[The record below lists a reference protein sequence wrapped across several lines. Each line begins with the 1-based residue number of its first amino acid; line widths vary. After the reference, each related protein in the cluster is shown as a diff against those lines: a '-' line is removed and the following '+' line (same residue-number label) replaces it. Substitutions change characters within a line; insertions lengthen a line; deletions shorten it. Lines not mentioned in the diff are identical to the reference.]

1 MEGDEK
7 KVSSLLKM
15 IIEECKLLDRIE
27 FSKRDVY
34 YPVTNL
40 LTRLYDASYY
50 PISLE
55 RVRETVDIKDT
66 FRIALNNIYSLLAI
80 FSPLFMQ

>member
-1 MEGDEK
+1 MLMEGDEK

-34 YPVTNL
+34 YPVTSL
-40 LTRLYDASYY
+40 LTVIRLYDASYY

-55 RVRETVDIKDT
+55 RIRETVDVKDNT
-66 FRIALNNIYSLLAI
+66 FRVTLNNIYS
-80 FSPLFMQ
+80 